1 MDAILVDQLEWLLS
15 GNMEGKRFKRQIV
28 LLAGCLADG
37 VIPEEIERQI
47 ANLCK
52 RIGLEEV
59 FAALLEPLN
68 AYLRNSKD
76 HEKAALDL
84 SGLIAQVE
92 ATREALNECEPV
104 NQAAIIAWLLARA
117 KEKKLLVK
125 IRGTR

>member
-1 MDAILVDQLEWLLS
+1 M
-15 GNMEGKRFKRQIV
+15 V

-37 VIPEEIERQI
+37 AGPEEIERQI

-52 RIGLEEV
+52 RISLEEV
-59 FAALLEPLN
+59 FTALLAPLN

-84 SGLIAQVE
+84 TGLITQID

-117 KEKKLLVK
+117 RDKKLLVK